1 MGGRGASS
9 ASKTNGPANYRARAF
24 EALRKD
30 AENLNGTDAVDVMRN
45 DSNFNRLGWRTRAN
59 YQTAESLESLADGK
73 NMPLGASS
81 EDKAVI
87 KEAAQSVIAKYGA
100 RKAAAFCT
108 FGHRLRGAGDS

>member
-9 ASKTNGPANYRARAF
+9 ASKTSGPTSYRARAF
-24 EALRKD
+24 AALRKD
-30 AENLNGTDAVDVMRN
+30 AESLNGTDAVDAMRN

-59 YQTAESLESLADGK
+59 YQTAESLESLANGK

-81 EDKAVI
+81 DDKAVI
-87 KEAAQSVIAKYGA
+87 QKAAQSVTTKYGA
-100 RKAAAFCT
+100 RKAAAFYT